1 MILKLSDGQLFLKL
15 DYQLAHLAISNFTN
29 AFDIL
34 FKVYQVLNLV
44 YLLEAELF
52 YKVMKIIY
60 DIDDKKIQIFFELV
74 TLILNFGKMI

>member
-1 MILKLSDGQLFLKL
+1 MILKLSNDQLFLKL

-44 YLLEAELF
+44 YPPEAELI
-52 YKVMKIIY
+52 YKFMKTIY
-60 DIDDKKIQIFFELV
+60 GIDDKKISILLELV
-74 TLILNFGKMI
+74 TLILNFFKMI